1 MTPSMGTFV
10 YFSHTT
16 LQVPRVARQCMV
28 ALCEGA
34 AGSGAESEIVSVRVR
49 VHPAEQVH
57 PPFEQLYQLEV
68 PVLHTS
74 FSIPWVTANDSGML
88 SRCLRLAAY
97 TVFGAKLAFKNRKS
111 DQLPR
116 ILSARN
122 YSVLAML
129 AVIKRLLRAPWV
141 VLADVHGP
149 CRTRFQRW
157 VHRFVDGN
165 VCITQHLANHLQ
177 EQCSLRSQRVRVA
190 HSGVK
195 PERFRSE
202 QTKAEAAALLG
213 LKRDRPII
221 CYTGKVYYRYEEV
234 AYLIEVARLL
244 GEEITLVIVGGRPD
258 MIPPW
263 QAECAKAG
271 VTNVVFTG
279 FQPPSRIPTYLRAAD
294 LLVLYYPPSPLNDYR
309 SPGKLFEYLASGTPL
324 VASRF
329 RGVVEIVEDGVNGF
343 LVEPYQPDLLAER
356 IRTVLQERSRWDEVG
371 RQAVATAERYTWKV
385 RASTFLDY
393 AERLQQLEA
402 CNRSS

>member
-1 MTPSMGTFV
+1 MGAFV

-28 ALCEGA
+28 ALCEGV
-34 AGSGAESEIVSVRVR
+34 AGAGAESEIVSVRVR
-49 VHPAEQVH
+49 VDPAEPVH
-57 PPFEQLYQLEV
+57 PPFEKLYQLDL
-68 PVLHTS
+68 PVRHTS
-74 FSIPWVTANDSGML
+74 FSIPWVTANDGGVL
-88 SRCLRLAAY
+88 FGCLRLAAY
-97 TVFGAKLAFKNRKS
+97 TAYALKLAARNRKPGA
-111 DQLPR
+111 LPQV
-116 ILSARN
+116 LSARN

-129 AVIKRLLRAPWV
+129 AVFKRVFRVPWV

-165 VCITQHLANHLQ
+165 VCITQHLADHLQ
-177 EQCSLRSQRVRVA
+177 EQCALPPQRVCVA

-195 PERFRSE
+195 PERFRSD
-202 QTKAEAAALLG
+202 QTKAEAAALVG
-213 LKRDRPII
+213 LHRDRPIV

-244 GEEITLVIVGGRPD
+244 ANEITLVIVGGRPD

-271 VTNVVFTG
+271 VANVVFTG

-294 LLVLYYPPSPLNDYR
+294 LLVLYYSPSPLNEYR

-329 RGVVEIVEDGVNGF
+329 RGVAEIIEDGINGF
-343 LVEPYQPDLLAER
+343 LVEPYRPELLAAQ
-356 IRTVLQERSRWDEVG
+356 IRTLLQDRARWDEVG
-371 RQAVATAERYTWKV
+371 RRAVATAQRYTWKA
-385 RASTFLDY
+385 RASAFLDY
-393 AERLQQLEA
+393 AQRLHRLKV
-402 CNRSS
+402 CDHSS